1 MIARPE
7 NTLRNLTVGPPTR
20 LILLFS
26 IPLLLGNLFQQV
38 YVLVDSAVVGRMI
51 SLDALAA
58 IGTTGRMSFLIV
70 GFSWG
75 ATAGFAIPVSKAFGA
90 DDFAQVK
97 RNIAS
102 SLIVSGFV
110 TIAITAAG
118 LIWGDALL
126 RLINTPP
133 ELMQMASEYQRV
145 MFGTAVFTVAFNWLA
160 ATVRALGDS
169 RTPLI
174 FLIVSNVLNA
184 GLSILFVGPFG
195 WGVTGSALGTSASQL
210 LAVIACLWYA
220 RRKMPEMFPSGAD
233 FREGIHQLWVPARV
247 GLPMGFQMSV
257 IGLGTVILGA
267 AINGL
272 GTEAVAASTV
282 AGRLEGLAM
291 APLNTFGVAMT
302 TYVAQNL
309 GAKQY
314 ARIRTGVLRMC
325 IVAATCGLVLG
336 AVQYLFSDQLMTMF
350 TSDYTPQVME
360 YVRTHF
366 RISLF
371 LYMTLGI
378 LFITRNTIQGLGAAM
393 VPTIAGFAELAL
405 RSAGALILVGPI
417 GWAGVVIANPMAW
430 TGAMVLCTVS
440 YLVHRRRLIK
450 LERGEIID
458 DGIAEIVEDIDP
470 MPPLSDTRP
479 IPVVS
484 RAKLALSA

>member
-1 MIARPE
+1 
-7 NTLRNLTVGPPTR
+7 LRNLTVGSPIR
-20 LILLFS
+20 VILLFS

-58 IGTTGRMSFLIV
+58 VGTTGRMSFLIV

-90 DDFAQVK
+90 GDFAQVK

-102 SLIVSGFV
+102 SLIVAGFV
-110 TIAITAAG
+110 SVVITAAG
-118 LIWGDALL
+118 LIWGDPLL
-126 RLINTPP
+126 RLINTPAV
-133 ELMQMASEYQRV
+133 LFDMASQYQMV
-145 MFGTAVFTVAFNWLA
+145 MFGTAIFTVAFNWLA

-174 FLIVSNVLNA
+174 FLIVSNALNA

-195 WGVTGSALGTSASQL
+195 WGVIGSALGTSASQL

-220 RRKMPEMFPSGAD
+220 HKKMPEMFPSAAD
-233 FREGIHQLWVPARV
+233 FRAGIHQLWVPARV

-272 GTEAVAASTV
+272 GTDAVAASTV

-314 ARIRTGVLRMC
+314 ARIRTGVFRMC
-325 IVAATCGLVLG
+325 IVAVTVGLTLG
-336 AVQYLFSDQLMTMF
+336 TLQFLFTEQLMVMF
-350 TSDYTPQVME
+350 TSDYTPQVVE
-360 YVRTHF
+360 YVRQHF
-366 RISLF
+366 QISLF

-378 LFITRNTIQGLGAAM
+378 LFIIRNTIQGLGAAM

-405 RSAGALILVGPI
+405 RSAGALILVGPL

-430 TGAMVLCTVS
+430 TGAMILCTVS
-440 YLVHRRRLIK
+440 YMVHRKRLIR
-450 LERGEIID
+450 LERGEL
-458 DGIAEIVEDIDP
+458 VEDVAEAITP
-470 MPPLSDTRP
+470 TIEAKPEPKHSESHSRRHAEKL
-479 IPVVS
+479 IPAGS
-484 RAKLALSA
+484 LA